1 MVRGDLAVT
10 VDEQRKVSLS
20 VRQLLPAIYA
30 YRTRRQE
37 RHPSPQE
44 DSFADLHIPVLDL
57 ALPSEELHLR
67 EAKLLLR
74 CAFPPTCLILN
85 DGLRLKS
92 RVV

>member
-1 MVRGDLAVT
+1 MVTGNLAAT

-30 YRTRRQE
+30 YRTQRQG

-57 ALPSEELHLR
+57 ALSSEDLHLR
-67 EAKLLLR
+67 EAILLLR

-85 DGLRLKS
+85 DGLRL
-92 RVV
+92 RNQE